1 MDLFQLRIGGCSDNG
16 KGWIAV
22 EFGPNYAEREYFL
35 VRQMQI
41 VVFSFHY
48 AGDFVRL
55 VKTVYIQ
62 PTFRPARIEGNISEY
77 LMRMDIQGKIP
88 AWNEIH
94 FLVIE
99 EALNIP
105 EQELLGVVWVD

>member
-1 MDLFQLRIGGCSDNG
+1 VLKSTSE
-16 KGWIAV
+16 W
-22 EFGPNYAEREYFL
+22 
-35 VRQMQI
+35 
-41 VVFSFHY
+41 
-48 AGDFVRL
+48 GD
-55 VKTVYIQ
+55 KS